1 MAALDFNWQNQIKI
15 FLNIPWVRVAGL
27 SAGLAVL
34 GLILLLFVAIP
45 GFARILELQGK
56 ISTEDARLAILK
68 EKVVK
73 LSDLDKQTDTLKS
86 EFGLFEKAITTESK
100 VPELLTQIQTVSTIS
115 GVRITSLQFSG
126 ETEGMKGTLREVRLR
141 YGSEGTLTN
150 LSNLL
155 KNFESSSRVVD
166 LESLRYHLRIDQT
179 TGLSLIGTEAILL
192 AFYTPEPILVPENQV
207 TFSLSDP
214 DYIIRSEFTQTLTQ
228 Y

>member
-1 MAALDFNWQNQIKI
+1 MAALDFNWQNQIRI
-15 FLNIPWVRVAGL
+15 FLNLPWVRVAGL
-27 SAGLAVL
+27 SAGSAVL

-155 KNFESSSRVVD
+155 KNFEDSSRVVD

-179 TGLSLIGTEAILL
+179 TGLSLIETEAILL